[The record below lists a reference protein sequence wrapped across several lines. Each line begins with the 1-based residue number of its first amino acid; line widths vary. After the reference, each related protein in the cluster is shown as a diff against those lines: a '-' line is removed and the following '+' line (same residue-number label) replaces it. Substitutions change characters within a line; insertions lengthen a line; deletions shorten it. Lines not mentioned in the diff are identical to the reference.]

1 MVVVESTGISDVG
14 KKRKN
19 NEDAIYIDNTMNL
32 FVVADGMGGHNA
44 GEIASNIVVE
54 TIRDYM
60 KRFTDSNIDVEE
72 LKDSDASLSKEAN
85 RLLSS
90 IHLANNGIYNLSK
103 SNECYEEMGSTVSAV
118 LFTEENLIATN
129 VGDSPIY
136 LIHND
141 SIELLS
147 VSHTVLAEQMAI
159 NPQRA
164 KMLEH
169 HFKHMLTQAV
179 GIGETIKPDIC
190 ETPFFKGDII
200 VLSSDGLSDNVSPE
214 EIFQTVKK
222 ENPQRACRTL
232 VDLANERGGND
243 NITVIV
249 LKVKDKKNQNSLLKG
264 LMSKL
269 RNILNSFIFTNLYK

>member
-14 KKRKN
+14 RKRKK
-19 NEDAIYIDNTMNL
+19 NEDSFYIDNSMNL

-44 GEIASNIVVE
+44 GEVASTIVVE
-54 TIRDYM
+54 TVRDYM
-60 KRFTDSNIDVEE
+60 NRFTDNNIEIEE
-72 LKDSDASLSKEAN
+72 LEDSDTSLSKEAN
-85 RLLSS
+85 RLISS
-90 IHLANNGIYNLSK
+90 IHLANKGVYSLSK
-103 SNECYEEMGSTVSAV
+103 SNESYENMGSTVSAV
-118 LFTEENLIATN
+118 LFTKENLIAAN

-141 SIELLS
+141 SVELLS
-147 VSHTVLAEQMAI
+147 VPHTVLAEQMAV

-179 GIGETIKPDIC
+179 GIEETVKPDIC
-190 ETPFFKGDII
+190 ETPIYKGDVL
-200 VLSSDGLSDNVSPE
+200 VLSSDGLSDYVSPE
-214 EIFQTVKK
+214 EILDTVRR
-222 ENPQRACRTL
+222 EHPQKACRAL

-249 LKVKDKKNQNSLLKG
+249 LKVKDKKNRNGLLKG
-264 LMSKL
+264 LITKL
-269 RNILNSFIFTNLYK
+269 INILK